1 MAERAEA
8 AAWDELGGKMQPS
21 RHEELLAEKRKVW
34 LRARSPGLFVGRAG
48 GAKGTT
54 RSLSYTSLQKFCP
67 SSFGFCPLL
76 I

>member
-34 LRARSPGLFVGRAG
+34 LRARSLGLLVGRAG
-48 GAKGTT
+48 GAKGTPKI
-54 RSLSYTSLQKFCP
+54 SLLCRFTKVLP
-67 SSFGFCPLL
+67 
-76 I
+76 